1 MNDFIDPP
9 YQADDV
15 AINKKRE
22 FQLVWLLPLCALLVS
37 GWLIY
42 KAASEKGE
50 VITITF
56 PTAEG
61 LEVDKTKIKYLDVE
75 IGKVIAIT
83 IRHDSKTIEVTA
95 QMNKDTDD
103 YLTKNTQFWV
113 VRPQV
118 GLGGVSG
125 LSTLV
130 SGAYIAMNP
139 EKGDK
144 EHHFGGLATPPTL
157 KINTAG
163 KQFILET
170 NNVGSMRAGT
180 AINFH
185 GIIVGE
191 VLNYELAENA
201 NGIKLK
207 VFINAPYDQFIR
219 KNTRFWIDSGVDLS
233 ANAEGFKVRTGPLI
247 SLLSGG
253 IEFRTDPNDMVND
266 IVTENSAFQL
276 FDGYE
281 QSTQAVYQNTVKL
294 VMYFSGSV
302 RGLTIGAPVSLRG
315 IPIGKVTDIDL
326 ELDEK
331 TAEIRIP
338 IEAEIDID
346 RIKKINKQENL
357 TLEEGIARLISE
369 GLRAQLQTGNLLTGQ
384 LFIALDMFPKSKVV
398 IHRNDSGHIE
408 FPTMP
413 NSLDQITHSAQAI
426 MDKISKLPLETMSEE
441 ITKTLQSLQSTAKVV
456 DSTLVSAKS
465 TLGAAEA
472 TLKSTDKT
480 MTSAHKV
487 MTSFEPGST
496 TQYELNRLLHE
507 LSQTASSVKQ
517 LTDYLEQHPESLL
530 RGKEEKK

>member
-1 MNDFIDPP
+1 
-9 YQADDV
+9 
-15 AINKKRE
+15 
-22 FQLVWLLPLCALLVS
+22 
-37 GWLIY
+37 
-42 KAASEKGE
+42 
-50 VITITF
+50 
-56 PTAEG
+56 

-75 IGKVIAIT
+75 IGKVTAIT
-83 IRHDSKTIEVTA
+83 IRHDLKTIEVTA
-95 QMNKDTDD
+95 QMNQDTDD
-103 YLTKNTQFWV
+103 YLTRNTKFWV
-113 VRPQV
+113 VKPQV

-130 SGAYIAMNP
+130 SGAYIAINP
-139 EKGDK
+139 EKGDS
-144 EHHFGGLATPPTL
+144 EHHFVGLPVAPTL

-170 NNVGSMRAGT
+170 MNVGSMRAGT
-180 AINFH
+180 PINFH
-185 GIIVGE
+185 GITVGE
-191 VLNYELAENA
+191 ILNYELAKNA
-201 NGIKLK
+201 DGIRLT

-253 IEFRTDPNDMVND
+253 IAFRTDPNDKATDNLP
-266 IVTENSAFQL
+266 ENSAFQL
-276 FDGYE
+276 FDSYE
-281 QSTQAVYQNTVKL
+281 QSTQAVYQKTVKL

-315 IPIGKVTDIDL
+315 IPIGKVTEIDL
-326 ELDEK
+326 EVDEK

-346 RIKKINKQENL
+346 RIKKINKQEHL
-357 TLEEGIARLISE
+357 TVEENVANLISE

-398 IHRNDSGHIE
+398 IHHNDRGHLE

-426 MDKISKLPLETMSEE
+426 MDKISKLPLETMSAE
-441 ITKTLQSLQSTAKVV
+441 ITKTLQSLQSTSKAV
-456 DSTLVSAKS
+456 DSTLVSVKS
-465 TLGAAEA
+465 TLGATET
-472 TLKSTDKT
+472 TLKTTDKT
-480 MTSAHKV
+480 MNSAHKV
-487 MTSFEPGST
+487 LSTFEPGTT
-496 TQYELNRLLHE
+496 TQYELNRLLQE
-507 LSQTASSVKQ
+507 LTQTASSVKQ